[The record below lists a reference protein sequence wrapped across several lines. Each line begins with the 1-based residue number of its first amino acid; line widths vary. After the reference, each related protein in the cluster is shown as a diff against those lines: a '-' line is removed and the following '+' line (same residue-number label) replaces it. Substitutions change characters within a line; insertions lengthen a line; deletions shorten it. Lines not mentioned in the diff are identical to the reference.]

1 MDFLG
6 AVIIKLISL
15 GFRFNLKPTQ
25 VLVFGFAVL
34 ILTGAILLTL
44 PVASRSG
51 QSVGFL
57 NALFTATSAVCVTG
71 LVVVDTYTQYSLFGQ
86 LVILSLIQMG
96 GLGIMTMATLIF
108 LILGKRITLRER
120 LVMQEALNQ
129 LTLAGVVKLTRYII
143 ATTIV
148 FEGIGALLLSLRFT
162 KIYGFSKGVY
172 YGIFHSVSA
181 FNNAGF
187 DLIGNFR
194 SLTPFV
200 QDPLVNLV
208 IMGLIIFGGLGFSVI
223 YDIFTTRNF
232 QKLSLHSKVV
242 LTTTGVLLAMAF
254 IIFYFLE
261 YSNPKT
267 LGALSPLGKILA
279 AAFQSVTPRTAG
291 FNTINLPDMTL
302 PSKYF
307 TILLMFIGA
316 SPASTGGGIKT
327 STFAAILM
335 MIYTVITS
343 KEDVEIYQKR
353 IPADNIFKAVA
364 IAVISLMLVF
374 TSSLFLTI
382 TEHADFLKILF
393 ETTSAFGTVGL
404 SLGITPDLSNF
415 GKIFIIITMFAGRV
429 GPLTLAL
436 ALGSRKKKAILKYPE
451 ERILVG

>member
-1 MDFLG
+1 LDFLG
-6 AVIIKLISL
+6 AVNIKRILQWI
-15 GFRFNLKPTQ
+15 RYRLKPTQ
-25 VLVFGFAVL
+25 ILAFGFAAL
-34 ILTGAILLTL
+34 IFAGMILLTL
-44 PVASRSG
+44 PAASRSG
-51 QSVGFL
+51 QSVGLL

-108 LILGKRITLRER
+108 LILGRKINLRER

-129 LTLAGVVKLTRYII
+129 GTLSGVVKLTRYII
-143 ATTIV
+143 ATTII
-148 FEGIGALLLSLRFT
+148 FEGTGALLLSLRFT

-172 YGIFHSVSA
+172 YGIFHAVSA

-200 QDPLVNLV
+200 QDPLVNMV
-208 IMGLIIFGGLGFSVI
+208 VMGLVIFGGLGFSVI
-223 YDIFTTRNF
+223 YDIVTKRNF
-232 QKLSLHSKVV
+232 HKLSLHSKVV
-242 LTTTGVLLAMAF
+242 LTSTGVLLFLGFIAF
-254 IIFYFLE
+254 YLLE
-261 YSNPKT
+261 YSNPAT
-267 LGALSPLGKILA
+267 LGPLSPLGKILA

-291 FNTINLPDMTL
+291 FNTISISDLTMPA
-302 PSKYF
+302 KYF
-307 TILLMFIGA
+307 TILLMFTGA
-316 SPASTGGGIKT
+316 SPGSTGGGIKT
-327 STFAAILM
+327 STFATILM

-343 KEDVEIYQKR
+343 KEDVEIYQR
-353 IPADNIFKAVA
+353 RVPADNIFKAIA

-374 TSSLFLTI
+374 ISSLLLTI

-404 SLGITPDLSNF
+404 SLGITPDLTSI
-415 GKIFIIITMFAGRV
+415 GKIFVIITMFAGRV
-429 GPLTLAL
+429 GPLTLVL

>member
-200 QDPLVNLV
+200 QDPPCQSSYNGIDYFWRVRLFCNLRY
-208 IMGLIIFGGLGFSVI
+208 FYNAKFSKA
-223 YDIFTTRNF
+223 
-232 QKLSLHSKVV
+232 QPSL
-242 LTTTGVLLAMAF
+242 
-254 IIFYFLE
+254 
-261 YSNPKT
+261 
-267 LGALSPLGKILA
+267 
-279 AAFQSVTPRTAG
+279 
-291 FNTINLPDMTL
+291 
-302 PSKYF
+302 
-307 TILLMFIGA
+307 
-316 SPASTGGGIKT
+316 
-327 STFAAILM
+327 
-335 MIYTVITS
+335 
-343 KEDVEIYQKR
+343 
-353 IPADNIFKAVA
+353 
-364 IAVISLMLVF
+364 
-374 TSSLFLTI
+374 
-382 TEHADFLKILF
+382 
-393 ETTSAFGTVGL
+393 
-404 SLGITPDLSNF
+404 
-415 GKIFIIITMFAGRV
+415 
-429 GPLTLAL
+429 
-436 ALGSRKKKAILKYPE
+436 
-451 ERILVG
+451 